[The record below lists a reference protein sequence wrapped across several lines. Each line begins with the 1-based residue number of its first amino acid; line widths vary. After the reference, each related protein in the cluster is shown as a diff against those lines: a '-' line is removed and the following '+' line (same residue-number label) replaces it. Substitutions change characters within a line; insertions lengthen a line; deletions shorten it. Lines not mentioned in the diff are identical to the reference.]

1 MDAKP
6 LDQPTEQTEESFLKP
21 KVKAK
26 RNLTDEQ
33 RLVLAQRM
41 RAINDKRIADAMAK
55 KSELPAAKIEEP
67 PLKLKEQKPARRVI
81 KVVEVSEDEGE
92 TETESED
99 EVQYVV
105 VPKKKVPA
113 KKAPEKKP
121 PAKKAPVKK
130 PKPQPVYE
138 SEEDEEEAP
147 KIVKKKQ
154 SKSPNPVEET
164 PKIFYRFL

>member
-1 MDAKP
+1 MDTQP
-6 LDQPTEQTEESFLKP
+6 LNEPTEQQDESFLKP

-55 KSELPAAKIEEP
+55 KTEAKTEPP
-67 PLKLKEQKPARRVI
+67 PLKLKEPKPIHKVI
-81 KVVEVSEDEGE
+81 KVVEVSEDEGQ
-92 TETESED
+92 TDTESED

-105 VPKKKVPA
+105 VPKKKAPTKKTPV
-113 KKAPEKKP
+113 KKAP
-121 PAKKAPVKK
+121 AKK
-130 PKPQPVYE
+130 PKPVYK
-138 SEEDEEEAP
+138 SDDEESVLKSKKTKTPAP
-147 KIVKKKQ
+147 E
-154 SKSPNPVEET
+154 PEP